1 MTLHVGVL
9 GHFRVSA
16 AGRDVH
22 GLAAQPARCAV
33 LACLAVAEEITRDRL
48 ICRLWPD
55 RSEVRARH
63 ALSQVLHKLRRD
75 LGTDWLEANGAALRL
90 AGTVTVDAREF
101 EQAVQLGDSETALRL
116 YRGPFL
122 DDWAP
127 HCTHEFELWLDT
139 QRGRFAGLHSRACR
153 ELARQR
159 ERAGELDE
167 AVAALLRWA
176 DSAPFDERAHQDV
189 IELLLRS
196 GRAGEAVGRHREF
209 LARQADAG
217 VEAAPELLR
226 HIGEQ
231 LRAPA
236 RTRIAPGMR
245 DDPTGK
251 EGPGAAGSSGSAP
264 RRERVL
270 VVPFENL
277 TGDAHLDTLGRLTVD
292 WITDGLDRAG
302 IGRIIPLADA
312 LRLINA
318 AGSTGALPG
327 NTGDMDNT
335 LARMRALGQTLGA
348 GTLITGSFYHPVAD
362 AIEFRAQAVDL
373 ESGELLGSIE
383 PVRTAGSRETDQLP
397 MVRERVLGLMAS
409 VLDVE
414 CAGLPNSPAFG
425 LPPPTYT
432 AYRAY
437 AAGVDHFVRLDFAS
451 AIPCFERARSLDPNI
466 LYPILLEAGSHLNLG
481 EWEAVASLIAA
492 LREKRDSLSPYERSG
507 LEWYQATLA
516 GDLNRA
522 YEESCRARQRYPGTI
537 AHFLSALDA
546 LQVNRPRDAI
556 RALLEMEPCRGWLL
570 HFHAFWDVLTSAYHV
585 LGDHHAELAAAA
597 RARAHAPALLAHLA
611 YEVRAL
617 APAGP
622 TAVLDDRLA
631 EAEDLPPQPGWSAG
645 GIMLLAA
652 TELRAHGHTAAAT
665 TVAER
670 AADWYQL
677 EATLAPFAAFAR
689 GELARALCL
698 AEQWTGAERIC
709 SELAPE
715 FPQNVEYRGRLAV
728 LAARRGDAATAAL
741 GDEELRQ
748 LARPYLFGRE
758 TAWRARVA
766 AQLGDSDRAVRL
778 LLRAFA
784 EGLPHGVDQHADQDL
799 EPLRHH
805 EVFQRLLRPKG

>member
-1 MTLHVGVL
+1 MTLHIGVL
-9 GHFRVSA
+9 GHFRVRA
-16 AGRDVH
+16 AGRDVP

-33 LACLAVAEEITRDRL
+33 LACLAVAEEVSRDRL

-75 LGTDWLEANGAALRL
+75 LGTDWLEANGTVLRL

-101 EQAVQLGDSETALRL
+101 EQSVQIGDAEAALRL

-122 DDWAP
+122 DDWAS

-139 QRGRFAGLHSRACR
+139 QRGRFAGLHARACR

-176 DSAPFDERAHQDV
+176 DSVPFDERAHQDL

-196 GRAGEAVGRHREF
+196 GRPGEAAGRHREF
-209 LARQADAG
+209 LARHADAD
-217 VEAAPELLR
+217 VETSPELSR
-226 HIGEQ
+226 HIGE
-231 LRAPA
+231 LLCAPA
-236 RTRIAPGMR
+236 RTRIAPGLHV
-245 DDPTGK
+245 DPTCYA
-251 EGPGAAGSSGSAP
+251 GPGAAAPSGSAP
-264 RRERVL
+264 LRERVL

-277 TGDAHLDTLGRLTVD
+277 TGDARLDTLGRLTAD
-292 WITDGLDRAG
+292 WIADGLDRAG

-312 LRLINA
+312 LRLMTA
-318 AGSTGALPG
+318 AGSTGEMPG
-327 NTGDMDNT
+327 STGDADNT
-335 LARMRALGQTLGA
+335 LARMRALGQAFGA
-348 GTLITGSFYHPVAD
+348 GTLITGSCCPVAD
-362 AIEFRAQAVDL
+362 ALEFRAQAVDL

-397 MVRERVLGLMAS
+397 VVRERVLGLMAA

-414 CAGLPNSPAFG
+414 WAGLPNSPDLG
-425 LPPPTYT
+425 LPPPTYA

-437 AAGVDHFVRLDFAS
+437 AAGLDHFVRLDFAR

-466 LYPILLEAGSHLNLG
+466 HYPILLEAGSHLNLG
-481 EWEAVASLIAA
+481 EWEAVAALIAV
-492 LREKRDSLSPYERSG
+492 LHEKRDRLSPYELSG

-522 YEESCRARQRYPGTI
+522 YEESRRARQRYPGTI

-546 LQVNRPRDAI
+546 LQVNHPRDAI
-556 RALLEMEPCRGWLL
+556 RALLEMEPGRGWLL

-585 LGDHHAELAAAA
+585 LGDHGAELAAAA

-622 TAVLDDRLA
+622 TAALHDRLT
-631 EAEDLPPQPGWSAG
+631 EADDLPPQPGWSAG
-645 GIMLLAA
+645 RVMLLAA
-652 TELRAHGHTAAAT
+652 AELRAHGHRAAAAA
-665 TVAER
+665 VAER
-670 AADWYQL
+670 AASWYRQDAEL
-677 EATLAPFAAFAR
+677 SPFTAFAR
-689 GELARALCL
+689 GEQARALCL
-698 AEQWTGAERIC
+698 AERWSEAERIY

-715 FPQNVEYRGRLAV
+715 FPHNVEYRGRLAV
-728 LAARRGDAATAAL
+728 LAARRGDVAGAAL
-741 GDEELRQ
+741 GDEALRQ

-766 AQLGDSDRAVRL
+766 AQLGDADRAVRL
-778 LLRAFA
+778 VVRAFA
-784 EGLPHGVDQHADQDL
+784 EGYPHGVELHADQDL
-799 EPLRHH
+799 EPLRDH
-805 EVFQRLLRPKG
+805 EVFQRLLRPRG

>member
-1 MTLHVGVL
+1 MTLHIGVL
-9 GHFRVSA
+9 GHFRVRA
-16 AGRDVH
+16 AGRDVP

-33 LACLAVAEEITRDRL
+33 LACLAVAEEVTRDRL

-75 LGTDWLEANGAALRL
+75 LGTDWLEANGTALRL

-101 EQAVQLGDSETALRL
+101 EQAVQLGDSEAALRL

-122 DDWAP
+122 EDWAP

-176 DSAPFDERAHQDV
+176 DSAPFDERAHQDL

-196 GRAGEAVGRHREF
+196 GRAGEAV
-209 LARQADAG
+209 ADTANSWHAMPTP
-217 VEAAPELLR
+217 VSRRRRSCRAISESCSAP
-226 HIGEQ
+226 Q
-231 LRAPA
+231 P
-236 RTRIAPGMR
+236 APGSLLGCMTTR
-245 DDPTGK
+245 PAKT
-251 EGPGAAGSSGSAP
+251 GPGAAAPSGSAP
-264 RRERVL
+264 LRERVL

-277 TGDAHLDTLGRLTVD
+277 TGDARLDTLGRLTAD
-292 WITDGLDRAG
+292 WIGDGLDRAG

-318 AGSTGALPG
+318 AGSTGEMPG
-327 NTGDMDNT
+327 STGDADNT
-335 LARMRALGQTLGA
+335 LARMRALGQALGA
-348 GTLITGSFYHPVAD
+348 GTLITGSFYPVAD
-362 AIEFRAQAVDL
+362 ALEFRAQAVDL

-397 MVRERVLGLMAS
+397 LVRERVLGLMAS

-414 CAGLPNSPAFG
+414 CAGLPNSPDFG
-425 LPPPTYT
+425 LPPPTYA

-437 AAGVDHFVRLDFAS
+437 AAGLDHFVRLDFAR

-466 LYPILLEAGSHLNLG
+466 HYPILLEAGSHLNLG
-481 EWEAVASLIAA
+481 EWEAVAALIAA
-492 LREKRDSLSPYERSG
+492 LHEKRDRLSPYELSG

-516 GDLNRA
+516 GDLNGA
-522 YEESCRARQRYPGTI
+522 YEESRRARQRYPGTI

-556 RALLEMEPCRGWLL
+556 RTLLEMEPGRGWLV

-585 LGDHHAELAAAA
+585 LGDHRAELAAAA

-622 TAVLDDRLA
+622 TSALDDRLA

-645 GIMLLAA
+645 RIMLLAA
-652 TELRAHGHTAAAT
+652 AELRAHGHLAAAT
-665 TVAER
+665 RVAER
-670 AADWYQL
+670 AADWYRQDAEL
-677 EATLAPFAAFAR
+677 SPFTAFAR
-689 GELARALCL
+689 GEQARALCL
-698 AEQWTGAERIC
+698 AERWAEAERIY

-728 LAARRGDAATAAL
+728 LAARRGDAAWRGTGRRGAAAARAPL
-741 GDEELRQ
+741 PVRQ
-748 LARPYLFGRE
+748 GNRLARARGR
-758 TAWRARVA
+758 AARRCRPRRPPA
-766 AQLGDSDRAVRL
+766 GTRVRG
-778 LLRAFA
+778 
-784 EGLPHGVDQHADQDL
+784 GLPA
-799 EPLRHH
+799 R
-805 EVFQRLLRPKG
+805 R